1 MNRLRVALLGLGLGA
16 LTLTGCFITQAQI
29 FAHFAFPNPFTINSA
44 TDPFERI
51 VVDLNTI
58 DDYEE
63 HKDKLNSLSDFAVV
77 GTFVN
82 EDGPAG
88 AVEVWVT
95 RDVTSYSSVA
105 EVTANAVKLWGPG
118 AIAASPST
126 RTIGWDESAALF
138 NAAGKAVLVEEAK
151 GDGVLT
157 LYTFGTAG
165 VYEIRVESGFLVLTL
180 NAGV

>member
-1 MNRLRVALLGLGLGA
+1 MNRLRIALLGLGLGV

-29 FAHFAFPNPFTINSA
+29 FAHFAFPNPFSINSA

-77 GTFVN
+77 GTFIN
-82 EDGPAG
+82 ESGPAG
-88 AVEVWVT
+88 GVEVWVT
-95 RDVTSYSSVA
+95 PGVTNHLTVA
-105 EVTANAVKLWGPG
+105 EVTANATKLWGPG
-118 AIAASPST
+118 TIDAAPSE
-126 RTIGWDESAALF
+126 RIIGWDESAELF
-138 NAAGKAVLVEEAK
+138 NQAGKDLLITEAK
-151 GDGVLT
+151 GDGVFT

-165 VYEIRVESGFLVLTL
+165 LYQIRVENGFLILTL

>member
-1 MNRLRVALLGLGLGA
+1 MNRFRVALLGLGLGA

-29 FAHFAFPNPFTINSA
+29 FAHFAFPPTFTINSA

-58 DDYEE
+58 DEYEE

-82 EDGPAG
+82 ESGPAG
-88 AVEVWVT
+88 GVEVWVT
-95 RDVTSYSSVA
+95 REITNYTSVGQ
-105 EVTANAVKLWGPG
+105 VTANAVKLWGPG
-118 AIAASPST
+118 AIGASPST
-126 RTIGWDESAALF
+126 RTIGWDDSAALF
-138 NAAGKAVLVEEAK
+138 NAAGKALLLEEAK
-151 GDGVLT
+151 GDGELT

-165 VYEIRVESGFLVLTL
+165 VYDIRVENGFLVLTL
-180 NAGV
+180 NAGI